1 MKTVSRIFLT
11 LAMVMFFAGMGM
23 SQVASTATPEKKT
36 TKSAVNAPGKFVDAN
51 KNGICDKHET
61 KGACTQQNSCK
72 GKNGQGACDHSG
84 KNCKDKGNGCG
95 SGNGNGNCCSKGQQG
110 KGCESS
116 CGNGPQHRNGCS
128 TQTSTPAP
136 QPNK

>member
-51 KNGICDKHET
+51 KNGVCDNQET
-61 KGACTQQNSCK
+61 KGNISHGKNFADKNGDGVCDNH
-72 GKNGQGACDHSG
+72 GKNG
-84 KNCKDKGNGCG
+84 KGNGNFCG
-95 SGNGNGNCCSKGQQG
+95 KGQQCG
-110 KGCESS
+110 KGCGTG
-116 CGNGPQHRNGCS
+116 CGKGYHNRYGCAPQN
-128 TQTSTPAP
+128 STPAP